1 MSTYTEVK
9 TQNHDR
15 EIETKFRRIHRDS
28 ERASGEFHR
37 FLMSIAQPLLDACL
51 VIWWGRMRSSLLY
64 ISTLW
69 GVPSFVVFCFV
80 FS

>member
-51 VIWWGRMRSSLLY
+51 VI
-64 ISTLW
+64 
-69 GVPSFVVFCFV
+69 
-80 FS
+80 